1 MTTTHVPALQLRR
14 RGPADYL
21 KVRSEQVELVA
32 VVHFDGD
39 VDALTS
45 TTMCTALAMELDH
58 QPAGLVA
65 DLSTVDFFG
74 CAGLSVLIDIDD
86 RSRRSGVQMCVVSTR
101 RSVLRPLFVSGLRDR
116 LRVRPSLTRALHDF
130 GCAV

>member
-1 MTTTHVPALQLRR
+1 MTSHVSALPLMR
-14 RGPADYL
+14 RGPGDYL
-21 KVRSEQVELVA
+21 KVRSEHVESVA

-39 VDALTS
+39 VDALTG
-45 TTMCTALAMELDH
+45 TTMCTALAMELDRR
-58 QPAGLVA
+58 PAGLVV

-74 CAGLSVLIDIDD
+74 CAGLSVLVDTDD

-116 LRVRPSLTRALHDF
+116 LRVRPSLSRALHDF
-130 GCAV
+130 GCSV